1 MVFSNKIISS
11 VSERFRGNTLEQRCA
26 RGSFFLAIG
35 AVLTRGASFASK
47 IILVRLLAPADMGL
61 MVMILTLTAFFE
73 TMTELGIKQSII
85 QSKNGAEW
93 DYMNVTWL
101 FQGLRGLV
109 LYAVAFLV
117 SPWICQFYFAGKDE
131 MLMIHRMPEMV
142 MLTRVAFLTIPL
154 NGFVSPEIYV
164 LMKEFKFGKSVVLN
178 QGSIIIG
185 TIATIVLAFLMR
197 NIWAVVIGSVGTVLI
212 LCVISF
218 VFCPFRPGW
227 SFHMD
232 SFRHVSKFAQGV
244 IGLPILT
251 YVAFN
256 GDVLVAG
263 KLLSA
268 SLVGM
273 YGMASVFAQIPKE
286 LLLRVIGPLL
296 MPAFAEK
303 QDEKEA
309 LCRGLLKVTHITALV
324 GIPLM
329 ALMIICGKTLLT
341 WVYTPQYVEVV
352 VPFGLLTVYAMLQL
366 QAISMGKLLFGIGRP
381 DRHRF
386 FVGLRAILLLLPIYP
401 AIKLWGLT
409 GVASVLVL
417 ANFVALWVQVVVLN
431 RTIGLNITAYFLS
444 WVPGILMAF
453 PVVAI
458 VWLVQSFKPET
469 PFLSLI
475 GGSLMCLAVYVI
487 WVFRLNL
494 VRLVSLRQPESIG
507 N

>member
-61 MVMILTLTAFFE
+61 MVMILTLTTFFE
-73 TMTELGIKQSII
+73 TMTELGVKYSVI
-85 QSKNGAEW
+85 QHKNGAEW
-93 DYMNVTWL
+93 DYMNTAWW
-101 FQGLRGLV
+101 FQSLRGV
-109 LYAVAFLV
+109 ILYAVAFFV

-142 MLTRVAFLTIPL
+142 MLTRAAFLTIPL
-154 NGFVSPEIYV
+154 NGFVSPAVYT
-164 LMKEFKFGKSVVLN
+164 LMKEFKFGKTVFLN
-178 QGSIIIG
+178 QGSTVVG
-185 TIATIVLAFLMR
+185 TIATIILAFLMR
-197 NIWAVVIGSVGTVLI
+197 SIWAVVIGSVGTVLI
-212 LCVISF
+212 LCVFSF
-218 VFCPFRPGW
+218 VFCSFRPGW

-232 SFRHVSKFAQGV
+232 SFRHVSKFARGV

-256 GDVLVAG
+256 GDILVAG

-273 YGMASVFAQIPKE
+273 YGMASVFAQMPKE

-324 GIPLM
+324 GIPLT
-329 ALMIICGKTLLT
+329 ALTIICGKTLLT

-366 QAISMGKLLFGIGRP
+366 QAILMGKLFFGIGQP
-381 DRHRF
+381 DKHRS
-386 FVGLRAILLLLPIYP
+386 FVGLRAILLLLLIYP
-401 AIKLWGLT
+401 AIKYLGLT
-409 GVASVLVL
+409 GVAGVLVL
-417 ANFVALWVQVVVLN
+417 ANFAALCVQVVVLN
-431 RTIGLNITAYFLS
+431 KTIGLNIATYALS
-444 WVPGILMAF
+444 WVPGILLAF

-458 VWLVQSFKPET
+458 VWLVQSFKPEM

-475 GGSLMCLAVYVI
+475 GGSLMYLSVYAI
-487 WVFRLNL
+487 WVFRSSL